1 MKKGF
6 IAGAVAAFALMA
18 TTSMAADVVRT
29 ESTTY
34 SGTLQQF
41 QPAQSRIII
50 KTQEQPQPQTYSY
63 SETTKFI
70 DADGNEITAEKVTE
84 QVAAGSKATVYI
96 DPASNMV
103 SRVMFPSFKRTTT
116 TTTQEI
122 D

>member
-6 IAGAVAAFALMA
+6 IAGAVVALGLMA

-29 ESTTY
+29 ETTTY
-34 SGTLQQF
+34 SGTVQQF
-41 QPAQSRIII
+41 QPAQSRIVI
-50 KTQEQPQPQTYSY
+50 KTQDQPQPQAYSY

-70 DADGNEITAEKVTE
+70 DADGNEITAEKVSERVT
-84 QVAAGSKATVYI
+84 QGSEATVYI
-96 DPASNMV
+96 DPSSNMV
-103 SRVMFPSFKRTTT
+103 SRVMFPSLKRTTT